1 MKTRWMSSGVML
13 VALMVCAFHSSVAQQ
28 PKERVIT
35 RLPVEQNEPI
45 AITDI
50 KVNDR
55 SVSFDKKF
63 SADDEWLRSLVISVK
78 NKSDKLILYAS
89 IRLDFPRPAG
99 SQDKMSIY
107 DIFNGNFGLQMRP
120 PTPEERLVGI
130 PPGETVEIRLSV
142 QQFVELRNFLTATRF
157 PQSIERVEMSISHV
171 IFEDDSM
178 WYAGTICRRD
188 PKEPSSWI
196 NSRVTNSKPQ

>member
-63 SADDEWLRSLVISVK
+63 SADDEWLRSLVVSVK
-78 NKSDKLILYAS
+78 NESDKPIRFAS
-89 IRLDFPRPAG
+89 IQLQFPRPAG
-99 SQDKMSIY
+99 SQAKMSIE
-107 DIFNGNFGLQMRP
+107 DIYYGFWALQMRA
-120 PTPEERLVGI
+120 PTPEMPLTGI
-130 PPGETVEIRLSV
+130 TPGDSVEMRLSS
-142 QQFVELRNFLTATRF
+142 QQYVDLRNFLTATGF
-157 PQSIERVEMSISHV
+157 PQSIERVDMRINHV
-171 IFEDDSM
+171 IFEDDTM
-178 WYAGTICRRD
+178 WSRGNYLRRD
-188 PKEPSSWI
+188 ARDPSSWI
-196 NSRVTNSKPQ
+196 NLRGNR